1 MNTQWL
7 KYSVALLATAGL
19 AAAQQRPRM
28 AMPGTLNYFE
38 GQVSVNGQPLAP
50 NQLGSVDLASGGVLD
65 TGNGKAELLL
75 SPGVILRAG
84 HNSEI
89 RMISTG
95 PANPRVEVVR
105 GEALVEVD
113 RKVPA
118 AQVEIMEGNADA
130 SLLKEGLYRFDG
142 NQGNIQVIEGKARVM
157 RNGQSKEIGK
167 GKEIV
172 LSAARLKAVDFDR
185 NAEDELY
192 RWSSVRSDYLAQ
204 ANISV
209 ATAAYEGGPYWGSGW
224 YWNPYYTSWAWLPGD
239 GYF

>member
-84 HNSEI
+84 HNREI

-95 PANPRVEVVR
+95 PANPRKFR
-105 GEALVEVD
+105 PL
-113 RKVPA
+113 R
-118 AQVEIMEGNADA
+118 
-130 SLLKEGLYRFDG
+130 
-142 NQGNIQVIEGKARVM
+142 
-157 RNGQSKEIGK
+157 
-167 GKEIV
+167 
-172 LSAARLKAVDFDR
+172 
-185 NAEDELY
+185 
-192 RWSSVRSDYLAQ
+192 
-204 ANISV
+204 
-209 ATAAYEGGPYWGSGW
+209 
-224 YWNPYYTSWAWLPGD
+224 
-239 GYF
+239 